1 MTLASSLHDYAAE
14 IGHWWQI
21 QREKY
26 RDIEALRAM
35 SPREIEE
42 LGGELGLSRL
52 QFEAIVKA
60 GPEAA
65 DEMIEMMAA
74 LGVDPAA
81 VQAAYP
87 ALTRDMKV
95 TCATCGDKRTC
106 RHSLEDGTAPALM
119 PTFCPNADEMIAFA
133 KRAELRAD

>member
-14 IGHWWQI
+14 IGHWWQT
-21 QREKY
+21 QRERY

-60 GPEAA
+60 GPDAA
-65 DEMIEMMAA
+65 DEMIKMMIE

-95 TCATCGDKRTC
+95 TCATCGDKRIC
-106 RHSLEDGTAPALM
+106 RHALEDGTAAATLA
-119 PTFCPNADEMIAFA
+119 TFCPNADELSAFA
-133 KRAELRAD
+133 GRAELQAD